1 MIIRRDQLLN
11 RIIDAKH
18 NDFVKIITGIRR
30 CGKSYLLFKL
40 FKEHLVKSGVKGDHI
55 IEIDLE
61 NASSKQFQNPIIL
74 LSHIKKKIKK
84 DGHWNYVM
92 IDEIQN
98 CQKALPPGTDLNLIH
113 PDDRESAYV
122 TFYSILS
129 ELRTMHRVD
138 VYVTG
143 SYSKLLISDVAT
155 IFRGRG
161 QTIHVT
167 PLSFSEFLPLR
178 KKTETQAAFYE
189 YLTFGGLPKCDLLK
203 TDAERKS
210 YLDDLYRTIY
220 LRDIIE
226 RNAIKDPAVL
236 ETLLDIVMS
245 GIGGL
250 ANPRKISD
258 TMNTE
263 AKMDTNNVTVGKYLD
278 CLKNAFLIEQAK
290 RYDVKGR
297 RHLKSP
303 YKYYA
308 TDTGLR
314 NSPFYSH
321 FLYLYIHHIFASAT
335 VMVFHQI
342 L

>member
-122 TFYSILS
+122 TFYNILS

-143 SYSKLLISDVAT
+143 S
-155 IFRGRG
+155 
-161 QTIHVT
+161 
-167 PLSFSEFLPLR
+167 
-178 KKTETQAAFYE
+178 
-189 YLTFGGLPKCDLLK
+189 
-203 TDAERKS
+203 
-210 YLDDLYRTIY
+210 
-220 LRDIIE
+220 
-226 RNAIKDPAVL
+226 
-236 ETLLDIVMS
+236 
-245 GIGGL
+245 
-250 ANPRKISD
+250 
-258 TMNTE
+258 
-263 AKMDTNNVTVGKYLD
+263 
-278 CLKNAFLIEQAK
+278 
-290 RYDVKGR
+290 
-297 RHLKSP
+297 
-303 YKYYA
+303 
-308 TDTGLR
+308 
-314 NSPFYSH
+314 NS
-321 FLYLYIHHIFASAT
+321 
-335 VMVFHQI
+335 
-342 L
+342 